1 MDQNRV
7 AEIADL
13 PLPKFLLKEYLQE
26 ESAQMHGSESVTCE
40 SVLKSVGFIK
50 ECRYVYE
57 FNELFIAELI
67 ARVGERAWY
76 TLFARVPKLSNS
88 TVCIKRTS

>member
-26 ESAQMHGSESVTCE
+26 ESTQMHGSESVTCE

-50 ECRYVYE
+50 ECRYVNE

-76 TLFARVPKLSNS
+76 TLIAHVPKLPNS

>member
-26 ESAQMHGSESVTCE
+26 ESTQMHDSETVTCE

-57 FNELFIAELI
+57 FNEVFIAGPI
-67 ARVGERAWY
+67 ERKSMY
-76 TLFARVPKLSNS
+76 TYVPKLPNS
-88 TVCIKRTS
+88 TVCMKRMS

>member
-26 ESAQMHGSESVTCE
+26 ESTQMHDSETVTCE
-40 SVLKSVGFIK
+40 SVLKCWI
-50 ECRYVYE
+50 Y
-57 FNELFIAELI
+57 
-67 ARVGERAWY
+67 
-76 TLFARVPKLSNS
+76 
-88 TVCIKRTS
+88 